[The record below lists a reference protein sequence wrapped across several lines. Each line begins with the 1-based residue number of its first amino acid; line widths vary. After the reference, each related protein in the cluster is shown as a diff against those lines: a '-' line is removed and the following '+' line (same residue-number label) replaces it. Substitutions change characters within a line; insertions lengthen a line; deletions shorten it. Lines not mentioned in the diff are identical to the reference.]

1 MNIELKIELPEDIFS
16 ALRTDPVDFVKQMRI
31 VAAIK
36 WYELGRISQS
46 KASEIAGISLQEF
59 LENLDV
65 YGLSP
70 YQVTEEELL
79 KESSIG

>member
-16 ALRTDPVDFVKQMRI
+16 ALRTDPVDFVKQMR
-31 VAAIK
+31 VAAAIK

-46 KASEIAGISLQEF
+46 KASEIAGISRQEF

-65 YGLSP
+65 YGISP